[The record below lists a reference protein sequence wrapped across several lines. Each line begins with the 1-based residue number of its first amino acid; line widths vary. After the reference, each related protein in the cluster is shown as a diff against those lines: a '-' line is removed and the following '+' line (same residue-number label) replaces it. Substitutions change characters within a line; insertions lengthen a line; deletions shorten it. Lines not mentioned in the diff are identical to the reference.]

1 MEKKNENKTEITFC
15 EMREKE
21 IVNLYD
27 GKRLGRVLDLVFNQ
41 SSNTVL
47 GIVVP
52 GTKRL
57 FSRKGDDIFIPLDLI
72 EKIGDDVILVRLEP
86 MQNRLAEKQKAK
98 DNNALYKEYSREL
111 NANEF

>member
-1 MEKKNENKTEITFC
+1 VEKKNENKAEITFC

-27 GKRLGRVLDLVFNQ
+27 GKRLGRVLDLVFDQN
-41 SSNTVL
+41 SNNVL

-52 GTKRL
+52 AIRRL
-57 FSRKGDDIFIPLDLI
+57 FSRKSDDIFIPLDLI

-86 MQNRLAEKQKAK
+86 LTNRSAEPKKIK
-98 DNNALYKEYSREL
+98 EEKALYSEYSREL
-111 NANEF
+111 SVN

>member
-1 MEKKNENKTEITFC
+1 MEKKNDNKTEITFC

-52 GTKRL
+52 AAKRL
-57 FSRKGDDIFIPLDLI
+57 FSRKGDDIFIPLNLI

-86 MQNRLAEKQKAK
+86 MQNRAIEKQTAK
-98 DNNALYKEYSREL
+98 NNNEIYKEYSREL
-111 NANEF
+111 SSN

>member
-1 MEKKNENKTEITFC
+1 MEKKTDNKSEITFC

-27 GKRLGRVLDLVFNQ
+27 GKRLGRVLDLVFDQN
-41 SSNTVL
+41 SNTVL

-52 GTKRL
+52 AIRKL
-57 FSRKGDDIFIPLDLI
+57 FSRKGDDIFIPLNLI

-86 MQNRLAEKQKAK
+86 LQNRPAGPTKIKEEKG
-98 DNNALYKEYSREL
+98 LYSEYSREL
-111 NANEF
+111 SAK